1 MTDQIIDVERRLEL
15 AASELLKDFTLLTDL
30 ITGVGVFI
38 RNDTSHDVAYPCATI
53 YAMSFA
59 EMGRNTGWY
68 MGALQLA
75 GMTYRAD
82 DKDRAKL
89 KQILGACRAFSQQT
103 DLAAQFNATAVA
115 LAAATALDVRDA
127 TIEGGI
133 FDASEDKVQTDILTI
148 ACLVRPTQATTT

>member
-15 AASELLKDFTLLTDL
+15 AASELLKAFALLTDL
-30 ITGVGVFI
+30 TTAARVFV
-38 RNDTSHDVAYPCATI
+38 RDDTSHDVDYPCATI

-103 DLAAQFNATAVA
+103 NLVTQFNATAVA

-127 TIEGGI
+127 TIEGGV
-133 FDASEDKVQTDILTI
+133 FDASEDKIQQEVLTI